1 MSLTWGIVL
10 LLLLVVLSA
19 FFSASET
26 ALTSMGRARLEYLIK
41 AHPRKGKALRAL
53 RDDPNTL
60 ITALLIANNFVNLL
74 AASIATVLSIQ
85 LLRPYLTG
93 AQAGLVATVLVTL
106 YLLALGEITPKSLAK
121 NHPERLTLAVIWP
134 VYLLARLLRPLVHLF
149 RGLAGALIKLL
160 PRSFQGKEQPGVSE
174 EQIKYL
180 IEISRERG
188 LLEKEDVEMI
198 KRIFT
203 YDDLAAEQVMVPRT
217 EVKAIEINTP
227 LEEAKEFMAK
237 ERHSRYPAYE
247 GDRDNVV
254 GFLYAKDLLQA
265 REGQSL
271 RELLRP
277 PFYTS
282 TTRPI
287 NELLRD
293 FQRAHQHMA
302 VVVDEFGGMAGIVT
316 LEDILE
322 EIVGE
327 IEDEYDRPE
336 QLIQRVAEREFLI
349 DGDAEIDLI
358 NEKLGLELPLDEG
371 VTISGLLLARF
382 EDIPE
387 EGEAVQIGRV
397 KLTVEEASEREIL
410 KVRLELL
417 PEAGGPEGEG
427 AA

>member
-1 MSLTWGIVL
+1 MSLVWGVII
-10 LLLLVVLSA
+10 LLVLVFISGLLSG
-19 FFSASET
+19 SET
-26 ALTSMGRARLEYLIK
+26 ALTSMGRGRLAYLVK
-41 AHPRKGKALRAL
+41 AQPRKGRAL
-53 RDDPNTL
+53 QALLNDPNSL

-74 AASIATVLSIQ
+74 ASSIATILSLQ
-85 LLRPYLTG
+85 LLRPYLSSTG
-93 AQAGLVATVLVTL
+93 AGLVATVLITL
-106 YLLALGEITPKSLAK
+106 YLLAFGEITPKSLAK
-121 NHPERLTLAVIWP
+121 NHPERFTLIVIWP
-134 VYLLARLLRPLVHLF
+134 IYLLARLLGPLVLLF
-149 RGLAGALIKLL
+149 RRLAGALTRLL
-160 PRSFQGKEQPGVSE
+160 PSSFQGKEQPGVSE

-180 IEISRERG
+180 IEASREGG

-203 YDDLAAEQVMVPRT
+203 YDDLAAERVMVPRT
-217 EVKAIEINTP
+217 EVKAIEIDTP
-227 LEEAKEFMAK
+227 LEEAKEIMAR
-237 ERHSRYPAYE
+237 ERHSRFPAYE

-265 REGQSL
+265 RPGQPL

-277 PFYTS
+277 LFYTS

-287 NELLRD
+287 NGLLRD

-336 QLIQRVAEREFLI
+336 QLIQRLSASEYLI
-349 DGDAEIDLI
+349 DGDTEVDLL
-358 NEKLGLELPLDEG
+358 NEKLGLQLPLDEG

-387 EGEAVQIGRV
+387 EGESLQIDSIR
-397 KLTVEEASEREIL
+397 LTVEEASEREIL
-410 KVRLELL
+410 KVRLEFL
-417 PEAGGPEGEG
+417 PGEGESP
-427 AA
+427 

>member
-1 MSLTWGIVL
+1 MSLIWGVILLFVL
-10 LLLLVVLSA
+10 LV
-19 FFSASET
+19 FSAIFSGSET
-26 ALTSMGRARLEYLIK
+26 AITSMGRARLEYLIK
-41 AHPRKGKALRAL
+41 AHPRRRKALQAL
-53 RDDPNTL
+53 HDDPNTL
-60 ITALLIANNFVNLL
+60 ITALLIANNFVNLF

-85 LLRPYLTG
+85 SLPPFLSS
-93 AQAGLVATVLVTL
+93 AQAGLLATVLVTL
-106 YLLALGEITPKSLAK
+106 YLLILGEITPKSLAK
-121 NHPERLTLAVIWP
+121 NHPERLTLAVIGLI
-134 VYLLARLLRPLVHLF
+134 YLLSRLLRPLVLLF
-149 RGLAGALIKLL
+149 RWLSEGLIRLL
-160 PRSFQGKEQPGVSE
+160 PSPLQGKEEYGVSE

-180 IEISRERG
+180 IDLVRERG

-203 YDDLAAEQVMVPRT
+203 YDDLTAERVMVPRT

-227 LEEAKEFMAK
+227 LEEVRRIVAE
-237 ERHSRYPAYE
+237 ERHSRFPVYS

-265 REGQSL
+265 RDDQSL
-271 RELLRP
+271 QELIRP

-293 FQRAHQHMA
+293 FQREHQHMA

-336 QLIQRVAEREFLI
+336 QLIQRLSEREFLI
-349 DGDAEIDLI
+349 DGDAEIDLL

-387 EGEAVQIGRV
+387 EGESLQIDRV

-417 PEAGGPEGEG
+417 PEEEGQG
-427 AA
+427 LSGD

>member
-19 FFSASET
+19 LFSASET

-53 RDDPNTL
+53 RDEPNTL
-60 ITALLIANNFVNLL
+60 ITALLIANNFTNLL
-74 AASIATVLSIQ
+74 ASSIATLLSLQ
-85 LLRPYLTG
+85 LLRPRLTPG
-93 AQAGLVATVLVTL
+93 QAGLVATVLVTL

-121 NHPERLTLAVIWP
+121 NHPERFTLAVIGP
-134 VYLLARLLRPLVHLF
+134 VYLLSRLLRPLVRLF
-149 RGLAGALIKLL
+149 RWLAEALLRLL
-160 PRSFQGKEQPGVSE
+160 PRSLQGREQPGVSE

-180 IEISRERG
+180 IEISKERG

-203 YDDLAAEQVMVPRT
+203 YDDLAAERVMVPRT

-227 LEEAKEFMAK
+227 LEEARQFMAQ

-254 GFLYAKDLLQA
+254 GFLYAKDLLTA
-265 REGQSL
+265 RPDQSL

-336 QLIQRVAEREFLI
+336 QLIQRVGANEYLI
-349 DGDAEIDLI
+349 DGDAEIDLV

-382 EDIPE
+382 EAIPE
-387 EGEAVQIGRV
+387 EGESLQIDRV
-397 KLTVEEASEREIL
+397 KLTVAEASEREIL

-417 PEAGGPEGEG
+417 PEAGRPP
-427 AA
+427 AD

>member
-1 MSLTWGIVL
+1 MNLIWGFVA
-10 LLLLVVLSA
+10 LLVLVLFSG
-19 FFSASET
+19 FLSASET
-26 ALTSMGRARLEYLIK
+26 ALTAMGRGRLGYLVK
-41 AHPRKGKALRAL
+41 AHPRKARALKALL
-53 RDDPNTL
+53 NDPNGL

-74 AASIATVLSIQ
+74 ASSIATILSLQ
-85 LLRPYLTG
+85 LLRPYLSTT
-93 AQAGLVATVLVTL
+93 AAGLVATILITL

-121 NHPERLTLAVIWP
+121 NHPERFTLAAIWP
-134 VYLLARLLRPLVHLF
+134 VYLLAHLLRPLVLLF
-149 RGLAGALIKLL
+149 RRLAAALTALL
-160 PRSFQGKEQPGVSE
+160 PASFQGKEQPGVSE

-180 IEISRERG
+180 IEASRERG

-203 YDDLAAEQVMVPRT
+203 YDDMTAEQVMVPRPD
-217 EVKAIEINTP
+217 VQAIEINTP
-227 LEEAKEFMAK
+227 LEEAKRIMAQD
-237 ERHSRYPAYE
+237 RHSRFPAYE
-247 GDRDNVV
+247 GDRDNVI

-265 REGQSL
+265 RPGQSL

-293 FQRAHQHMA
+293 FQREHQHMA
-302 VVVDEFGGMAGIVT
+302 MVVDEFGGMAGIVT

-336 QLIQRVAEREFLI
+336 QLIQRLSANEYLV
-349 DGDAEIDLI
+349 DGDTEVDLL
-358 NEKLGLELPLDEG
+358 NEKLGLALPLDEG

-387 EGEAVQIGRV
+387 EGESVEIDSVR
-397 KLTVEEASEREIL
+397 LTVEEASEREIL

-417 PEAGGPEGEG
+417 PGQGAGDRS
-427 AA
+427 